1 MMTQQHVIDL
11 LPDFLMGSFTES
23 ERSSIQTHLKSCHA
37 CRREYES
44 LSLLWNSLSAL
55 PEEKP
60 SPAMRE
66 RFNAMLSAYEQG
78 IRHGET
84 SSVWETLN
92 QFISRFLP
100 SQPAIQFAMMFVL
113 VVGSF
118 VLGSRSEDGL
128 EWGGNGQDDQIE
140 LAELRGE
147 VLAMSRMLAISLLQ
161 QQSASE
167 RIKGASW
174 TDRLSQPDEQVI
186 GTLVQTLNYD
196 PNVNVRLAAMDALT
210 KYSEEPEIRETL
222 IGSLAKQTS
231 PLVQLALVE
240 VIAELNI
247 PGAATVFRQILQ
259 SKEINQTVKE
269 RIQER
274 LTQLGE

>member
-1 MMTQQHVIDL
+1 MTQQHVIDL

-23 ERSSIQTHLKSCHA
+23 ERSSIQTHLKSCAA

-92 QFISRFLP
+92 QFIGRFLP

-118 VLGSRSEDGL
+118 VLGSRSEDGF
-128 EWGGNGQDDQIE
+128 ESGGNGQDDQIE

-167 RIKGASW
+167 RIKGAS
-174 TDRLSQPDEQVI
+174 LSQPDEQVI

-210 KYSEEPEIRETL
+210 KYSDEPEIRETL
-222 IGSLAKQTS
+222 IGSLEKQTS

-240 VIAELNI
+240 VIAELNL
-247 PGAATVFRQILQ
+247 PGAATVFRQLLE
-259 SKEINQTVKE
+259 KEQLNQTVRE
-269 RIQER
+269 RIQQR
-274 LTQLGE
+274 LSQVGG

>member
-1 MMTQQHVIDL
+1 MTTQQHIVDL

-23 ERSSIQTHLKSCHA
+23 ERSNIQSHLKA
-37 CRREYES
+37 CAACGREYES
-44 LSLLWNSLSAL
+44 LSMLWNSLSAL

-84 SSVWETLN
+84 LSFWQSLN
-92 QFISRFLP
+92 GFIGRFWP
-100 SQPAIQFAMMFVL
+100 TQPAVQFAMTL
-113 VVGSF
+113 LLLVGSF
-118 VLGSRSEDGL
+118 VLGSRTGSEGL
-128 EWGGNGQDDQIE
+128 PSAAQASDATE

-147 VLAMSRMLAISLLQ
+147 VQAMGRMLAVSLLQ
-161 QQSASE
+161 QRSASE
-167 RIKGASW
+167 RIKGVSW
-174 TDRLSQPDEQVI
+174 TERLPVADEQVI

-210 KYSEEPEIRETL
+210 KYSEEPEVSSSMVE
-222 IGSLAKQTS
+222 SLAKQTS

-240 VIAELNI
+240 VLAQLKI
-247 PGAATVFRQILQ
+247 PGAAAMFRQMLKDEQ
-259 SKEINQTVKE
+259 LNKTVKE